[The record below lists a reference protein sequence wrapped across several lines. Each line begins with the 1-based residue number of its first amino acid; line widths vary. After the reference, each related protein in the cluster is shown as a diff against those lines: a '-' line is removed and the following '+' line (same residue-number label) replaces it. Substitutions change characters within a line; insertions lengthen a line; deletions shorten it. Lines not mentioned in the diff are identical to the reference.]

1 MLYMRHSPIIF
12 VVLVLFLGL
21 FCNCSKEPTDER
33 LAHIAQQVST
43 SPRNALDSLKKIDR
57 KSLTDANRHFYDLLL
72 IKARDKNY
80 IKHTSDSLIL
90 DVVAFYKGTS
100 FYPEALYYGGRVYC
114 DIGDFPSSLEF
125 FHRSFDA
132 INKSTLESLKL
143 KGAVASQT
151 GRLLN
156 KLRLYDQAIPYLMEA
171 LRIDSITS
179 DTFNLAYDNELI
191 GAIHL
196 HQDKF
201 QDADKFFIVAS
212 KHASN
217 LSREDLAHMQMYR
230 AAIKLYQNDI
240 DSAKILI
247 NGVASMVRPIHK
259 NIAYIYASDIYLA
272 ANMNDSAYYYA
283 DKLIHTTD
291 PNNRKNGYRNLFS
304 SELYPL
310 IPSDSIQ
317 NYIVDYSQTL
327 ECYYNSHESQQALIQ
342 NGLYNYQIQQRER
355 NRAEK
360 RNYQFAYI
368 VGILFIVVLIFIIA
382 TLYLKYKKRA
392 LQLSLQSTIIELND
406 LQKSLANPTQS
417 KNEQVKYPNSRQSIP
432 DLDSLKSRL
441 QEQINHL
448 MNESAHKTPVNSII
462 LNSEIFLK
470 INNYILENKTIPENS
485 YIWEELEQ
493 IIISSSPLFKE
504 HLRLLVGQD
513 LKPHD
518 YHVVLLIR
526 CGITPTQ
533 MTILL
538 GRTKGTISY
547 RRKHVCEMVLGQKI
561 DSQFI
566 DDIIRCI

>member
-1 MLYMRHSPIIF
+1 MRHTPGIF
-12 VVLVLFLGL
+12 VLLVIFLGL
-21 FCNCSKEPTDER
+21 FCNCSKELSNER
-33 LAHIAQQVST
+33 LEHIAQLVAT
-43 SPRNALDSLKKIDR
+43 SPREALDSLKKI
-57 KSLTDANRHFYDLLL
+57 KYESLSDADRHFYDLLL
-72 IKARDKNY
+72 IKASDKNY

-90 DVVAFYKGTS
+90 DVITYYKGTPT
-100 FYPEALYYGGRVYC
+100 YPEALYYGGRVYC
-114 DIGDFPSSLEF
+114 DLGDYPSALDF

-132 INKSTLESLKL
+132 INESSIDAIKL
-143 KGAVASQT
+143 KGSVASQT

-179 DTFNLAYDNELI
+179 DSFNLAYDNELI
-191 GAIHL
+191 GAIYL
-196 HQDKF
+196 HQGKI
-201 QDADKFFIVAS
+201 QDADNFFIAAS

-217 LSREDLAHMQMYR
+217 LSSADFAHMQMYR

-240 DSAKILI
+240 DSATALI
-247 NGVASMVRPIHK
+247 NGIASKVRPIHQ

-272 ANMNDSAYYYA
+272 ANMKDSAYYYA

-304 SELYPL
+304 SDLYPL
-310 IPSDSIQ
+310 IPSDSIH
-317 NYIVDYSQTL
+317 NYLADYYKTL
-327 ECYYNSHESQQALIQ
+327 ESYYDSHESQQALIQ

-355 NRAEK
+355 DRAEK
-360 RNYQFAYI
+360 RNNQFAYI
-368 VGILFIVVLIFIIA
+368 TGILFILVLIFIIA

-392 LQLSLQSTIIELND
+392 LQLSLQSTIIELDN
-406 LQKSLANPTQS
+406 LQKSLSNHTQF
-417 KNEQVKYPNSRQSIP
+417 KNGQVTYPNSQQSIT
-432 DLDSLKSRL
+432 DLDCLKRRL

-448 MNESAHKTPVNSII
+448 VNESAQKAPINSII
-462 LNSEIFLK
+462 LNSEIFHK
-470 INNYILENKTIPENS
+470 INDYILENKTIPENS
-485 YIWEELEQ
+485 HIWSELEQ
-493 IIISSSPLFKE
+493 TIISCSPLFKE

-547 RRKHVCEMVLGQKI
+547 RRKHVCEMVLGQRI

-566 DDIIRCI
+566 DDVIRYI

>member
-1 MLYMRHSPIIF
+1 MRYPPIILIL
-12 VVLVLFLGL
+12 LVLFLGL
-21 FCNCSKEPTDER
+21 FCNCSENPTDER
-33 LAHIAQQVST
+33 LAHISQQVS
-43 SPRNALDSLKKIDR
+43 SNPSGALDSLKKIKYESLSEVDR
-57 KSLTDANRHFYDLLL
+57 HLYDLLL
-72 IKARDKNY
+72 IKAIDKNY

-114 DIGDFPSSLEF
+114 DMGDYPSALEF
-125 FHRSFDA
+125 FHRCFDA
-132 INKSTLESLKL
+132 INESSLEALEL

-196 HQDKF
+196 HQGKF

-217 LSREDLAHMQMYR
+217 LSRKDLAHMQMYR

-317 NYIVDYSQTL
+317 N
-327 ECYYNSHESQQALIQ
+327 
-342 NGLYNYQIQQRER
+342 
-355 NRAEK
+355 
-360 RNYQFAYI
+360 
-368 VGILFIVVLIFIIA
+368 
-382 TLYLKYKKRA
+382 
-392 LQLSLQSTIIELND
+392 LSLIHI
-406 LQKSLANPTQS
+406 
-417 KNEQVKYPNSRQSIP
+417 
-432 DLDSLKSRL
+432 
-441 QEQINHL
+441 
-448 MNESAHKTPVNSII
+448 
-462 LNSEIFLK
+462 
-470 INNYILENKTIPENS
+470 
-485 YIWEELEQ
+485 
-493 IIISSSPLFKE
+493 
-504 HLRLLVGQD
+504 
-513 LKPHD
+513 
-518 YHVVLLIR
+518 
-526 CGITPTQ
+526 
-533 MTILL
+533 
-538 GRTKGTISY
+538 
-547 RRKHVCEMVLGQKI
+547 
-561 DSQFI
+561 
-566 DDIIRCI
+566 